1 VPVSRVLPDS
11 VAILEYRLQRGLP
24 DLPGWQPFFFL
35 SALVFMDGTTRR
47 TLARNVLHHLRAFL
61 FLQSDFTPGGRIRLV
76 NFTNYTNEVRNSLL
90 RKSYTT
96 QHNSIGLS
104 FTSTS
109 AHANSWA
116 DLSKCYDHEIAATR
130 NAARAASELNFL
142 AREVYKPD
150 VSHRQLP
157 R

>member
-1 VPVSRVLPDS
+1 
-11 VAILEYRLQRGLP
+11 
-24 DLPGWQPFFFL
+24 
-35 SALVFMDGTTRR
+35 
-47 TLARNVLHHLRAFL
+47 LARNVLHHLRAFL
-61 FLQSDFTPGGRIRLV
+61 FLQSVFTPGGRIRLV

-109 AHANSWA
+109 AHAVNSWA

-142 AREVYKPD
+142 ARGVYKPD
-150 VSHRQLP
+150 IVSHRQLP
-157 R
+157 LSTARSE